1 MSRLRTASGDN
12 GLMDSLV
19 IDIDIA
25 SVVRQNGIRLVL
37 GDRLFDRLDDLNQ
50 FNRVEAIVWE
60 IMELY
65 GVDA

>member
-19 IDIDIA
+19 INIDIA

-50 FNRVEAIVWE
+50 FNGVEAIVWE

>member
-1 MSRLRTASGDN
+1 MSWLRTASGDN

-50 FNRVEAIVWE
+50 FNGVEAIVWE